1 MNKYIID
8 SYAWIEYLDG
18 SDSGLKVRDILL
30 GDAELFTVSISVAE
44 VVSRTKRR
52 RKDVDIAYNTIV
64 RNSKIVDV
72 TEELG
77 REAGIQHA
85 EIRAK
90 IKDFGLADAI
100 ILTTARKLG
109 AKVLTGDP
117 HFKGFKEVVF
127 IK

>member
-18 SDSGLKVRDILL
+18 SDSGLKVREILM
-30 GDAELFTVSISVAE
+30 GDAEVFTVSISVAE

-52 RKDVDIAYNTIV
+52 QKDVDVAYNTII

-72 TEELG
+72 NEELG

-90 IKDFGLADAI
+90 IKDFGLADAL
-100 ILTTARKLG
+100 ILTAARKLG
-109 AKVLTGDP
+109 AKILTGDP
-117 HFKGFKEVVF
+117 HFRSFRETVL